1 MDGNKDKKSSNSF
14 INFYYSSIHRI
25 NVNNLKC
32 FKRVSIDL
40 RNQNDK
46 LIQFSL
52 YITDDNDPYYLFL
65 CELDQESYTLYKDNY
80 NINIPF
86 DQFPKQMIKFLKDN
100 QNVSNEDNVSRIEL
114 NIVEDGKKRPSGD
127 FINREPSVQN
137 KENIMDSSMPLDY
150 TKQYHSTRS
159 PNINESTP
167 NRYNVDYTRKS
178 PSQHEEVLY
187 FKIVEKND
195 FRSLTLLKMKI
206 KKANNND
213 MKHFFNNRI
222 NKLISHI
229 DMKNNNENSSMVK
242 IRSLEDKIEQMQ
254 NEINRLNSQSR
265 EEKDQIKRSVEQ
277 KYEHIIR
284 EKNETIEKKNGRIN
298 ELQTEKSRIV
308 EENKRL
314 NGIISDLKD
323 KNKTIPD
330 LNERIRSKNKKIESY
345 ETDIKVYQN
354 KNKKCLQELNEN
366 EKFIASLRMRL
377 AVLEQENGDKQV
389 LIEKLQDMIKL
400 SNENKNQLENNMKN
414 REEINTKKYESINVL
429 KKELI
434 KANEIISKITMENTE
449 LNKKL
454 ADTTA
459 SYKNLKH
466 LFNGQLNEIKEYKTN
481 LDLKENDL
489 SNLMESKKQ
498 IYIKFMNTEHE
509 LKQKMEKLQKYEKCL
524 NAIKS
529 YLEKINKNHKHS
541 LVENEIIVFLKDL
554 LVTIS

>member
-1 MDGNKDKKSSNSF
+1 MNINESRMSSNSF
-14 INFYYSSIHRI
+14 INFCYSSTHRLSI
-25 NVNNLKC
+25 NNMKSY
-32 FKRVSIDL
+32 KRVSIDL

-65 CELDQESYTLYKDNY
+65 CQLDQEAYTLYKDNY

-86 DQFPKQMIKFLKDN
+86 DQFPKQIIKFLKEN
-100 QNVSNEDNVSRIEL
+100 QNESSEDNASSIEL
-114 NIVEDGKKRPSGD
+114 HVVEDSKKRPSGN
-127 FINREPSVQN
+127 FIDREPSGQN
-137 KENIMDSSMPLDY
+137 KENVMDSSMPLDY
-150 TKQYHSTRS
+150 TKQYSRLA
-159 PNINESTP
+159 NVNESTP
-167 NRYNVDYTRKS
+167 NRYNAHDFTRKS
-178 PSQHEEVLY
+178 PIVQEEILY

-195 FRSLTLLKMKI
+195 FRALTLLKMKV

-229 DMKNNNENSSMVK
+229 DLKNTNESRHLEK
-242 IRSLEDKIEQMQ
+242 IASLEDRVEQMQ
-254 NEINRLNSQSR
+254 VEINRLNALSR
-265 EEKDQIKRSVEQ
+265 DERDQMKRSVEQ
-277 KYEHIIR
+277 KYEHLIR
-284 EKNETIEKKNGRIN
+284 EKNDTIEKKNGRIQ
-298 ELQTEKSRIV
+298 ELQTEKNRMS
-308 EENKRL
+308 EENRRL
-314 NGIISDLKD
+314 NDVIADLKE
-323 KNKTIPD
+323 KNKAIPE
-330 LNERIRSKNKKIESY
+330 LNDRIRAKNKKIESY
-345 ETDIKVYQN
+345 ETDMKVYQN
-354 KNKKCLQELNEN
+354 KSKKYQQELNEN

-400 SNENKNQLENNMKN
+400 SNENKNQMENNMKN

-434 KANEIISKITMENTE
+434 KANEIISKITIENTE

-454 ADTTA
+454 ADVTA
-459 SYKNLKH
+459 SYRNLKH
-466 LFNGQLNEIKEYKTN
+466 LFNGQLDEIKEYKTN

-498 IYIKFMNTEHE
+498 IYMKFMNTEHE
-509 LKQKMEKLQKYEKCL
+509 LKQKMEKLQKHEKCL

-529 YLEKINKNHKHS
+529 YLEKINKNNKHS